1 MDLYWILSIFISKV
15 SPLTINNNTNTFL
28 GSRCDDSMKFYSNS
42 VILCNAIPHQ
52 SRTKR
57 STNEKVISFRDTG
70 NGSSLHIWSPLLH
83 RGLSCPHQR
92 TYEKFTAQVHWH
104 THAFIYCPQDTLT
117 QPWQWPASV
126 KIYARL
132 YCQNV
137 YHCESKLLKKWQYWF
152 YKMSYWSVRCFIL

>member
-15 SPLTINNNTNTFL
+15 NPLTINNNTNTFL

-92 TYEKFTAQVHWH
+92 TTERLMKNSQPAKGSSGALTHTCIYILSTRH
-104 THAFIYCPQDTLT
+104 THTTLAVTSFCQEPCPFVL
-117 QPWQWPASV
+117 PKCIPLW
-126 KIYARL
+126 K
-132 YCQNV
+132 
-137 YHCESKLLKKWQYWF
+137 
-152 YKMSYWSVRCFIL
+152 

>member
-15 SPLTINNNTNTFL
+15 SPLSINNNTNTFL

-92 TYEKFTAQVHWH
+92 TTERLMKNSQPAKGSSGALTHTCIYILSTRH
-104 THAFIYCPQDTLT
+104 THNPGSDQLLSRTMPVCIAKMYTT
-117 QPWQWPASV
+117 V
-126 KIYARL
+126 KVNY
-132 YCQNV
+132 
-137 YHCESKLLKKWQYWF
+137 LKNDIEL
-152 YKMSYWSVRCFIL
+152 VL